1 MTVGSL
7 FSGIGGF
14 DYGLESIGMKIKWQ
28 VENDKFC
35 NKVLANHWPNV
46 KRYGDIKDV
55 KTDELKPVDLIC
67 GGFPCQPFSCAGKR
81 KGKEDDRYLWP
92 EMLRIITGLKPR
104 WIIGEN
110 VAGIV
115 NMELEQVCT
124 SLEIEGYKVRPII
137 IPACAI
143 NAWHRRDRVWILG
156 YAKFN
161 GHDEPENGKGGREGS
176 DNYEKRKDKIR
187 KFERT
192 DSLWYNASNVKD
204 PIFSRDRGWNNGNK
218 TKHKC
223 SLQIERPN
231 CDVADS
237 KDAECQSSGRTWRG
251 RTGFADNNWDERWP
265 EVATRLCR
273 VDDGI
278 SNRVD
283 RLKSLGNAVV
293 PQIVMIIGK
302 YIMEIE
308 GRNFG
313 IDKII
318 K

>member
-156 YAKFN
+156 YAKFERAN
-161 GHDEPENGKGGREGS
+161 C
-176 DNYEKRKDKIR
+176 IR
-187 KFERT
+187 H
-192 DSLWYNASNVKD
+192 NVKD

-237 KDAECQSSGRTWRG
+237 KDAECQSSRRTWTG
-251 RTGFADNNWDERWP
+251 RIGFADNNWDERWP